1 MTDITKLT
9 SEVINMRTDVLYLV
23 RLVEKLEAKI
33 TKLEQT
39 AANPPMDPFKGKII
53 EKL

>member
-9 SEVINMRTDVLYLV
+9 SEVINMRTDILYLV
-23 RLVEKLEAKI
+23 RLIEKLEVKI
-33 TKLEQT
+33 NKLEQT
-39 AANPPMDPFKGKII
+39 VANPPMDPFKGKII